1 MCRQK
6 VSILDICRALQ
17 KSQADCEEQ
26 VIILAALQKEKLN
39 EMKIA
44 AKNNFAARSTTTIS
58 GSVTGSGSRDA
69 PITLDEPVADTKLS
83 SVTAWT
89 TEQVHF
95 NITV

>member
-1 MCRQK
+1 M
-6 VSILDICRALQ
+6 IDIYRTLQ

-44 AKNNFAARSTTTIS
+44 AKNNVAAQSTTS
-58 GSVTGSGSRDA
+58 SSSVTGSGSKDA
-69 PITLDEPVADTKLS
+69 PIILDEPVVETNLS

-89 TEQVHF
+89 AEQVSFYYF
-95 NITV
+95 NLIFV